1 MPVNA
6 TNMRK
11 NLYRILDRVAET
23 GEPVEID
30 RRGRLLLIV
39 PAGRAA
45 RLGGLEPH
53 PSYIAGDPD
62 ALVHLDWSAEWT
74 P

>member
-1 MPVNA
+1 MAITA
-6 TNMRK
+6 TELRA

-30 RRGRLLLIV
+30 RGGRILRIV
-39 PAGRAA
+39 PAA
-45 RLGGLEPH
+45 RKGVMKRLVRRPGFFKC
-53 PSYIAGDPD
+53 DPD
-62 ALVHLDWSAEWT
+62 SIVHMDWSGEWK